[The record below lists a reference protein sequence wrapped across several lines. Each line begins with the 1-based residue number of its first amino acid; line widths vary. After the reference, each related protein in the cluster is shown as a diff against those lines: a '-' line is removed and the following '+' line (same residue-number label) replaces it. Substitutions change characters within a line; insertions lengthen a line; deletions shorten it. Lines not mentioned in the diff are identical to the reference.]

1 MGTIVLVLLLG
12 CLLGR
17 FGVGIVKEV
26 DDDDDDDDPSLQT
39 VTLGDYIF
47 TTTTSKKTTSLLAW
61 GVSAG

>member
-26 DDDDDDDDPSLQT
+26 DDDDDDPSLLT
-39 VTLGDYIF
+39 DRDPAGIYI
-47 TTTTSKKTTSLLAW
+47 
-61 GVSAG
+61 